1 MVLLGLS
8 ISGLLLGAFLFHR
21 RQTREAVQVHLVVPD
36 GFRGLFALQ
45 VSADTEA
52 NHRDTGNRYIY
63 QIPQAGFLL
72 ISEKDPIFQ
81 WHRLSAE
88 YASGAPLAVDQV
100 PDKDAVQL
108 YSLSTDQHGNS
119 YYLVGTAAE
128 KEQFFR
134 STNRM
139 LGGVASPQR

>member
-8 ISGLLLGAFLFHR
+8 VSGLLLGALLFP
-21 RQTREAVQVHLVVPD
+21 REAVQVHLVVPD

-45 VSADTEA
+45 VSADAQTS
-52 NHRDTGNRYIY
+52 HRDTGNRYVY
-63 QIPQAGFLL
+63 QISQAGLLL
-72 ISEKDPIFQ
+72 ISEKDPIFT
-81 WHRLSAE
+81 WHQLSAE

-100 PDKDAVQL
+100 SDKDAVQL
-108 YSLSTDQHGNS
+108 YSLSTDQQGNS

-139 LGGVASPQR
+139 LGGVANTQR